1 MKGMS
6 IVAIIG
12 LIGSAAASLLAILI
26 FKSFS
31 GVLPWEKPQEPQ
43 QEIKSDHLY
52 RYIQRT

>member
-43 QEIKSDHLY
+43 QVIRSSLQVYPTH
-52 RYIQRT
+52 QS

>member
-1 MKGMS
+1 MKGIT

-12 LIGSAAASLLAILI
+12 LVGSAAASLVAIVI

-43 QEIKSDHLY
+43 QVIKSDHLY